1 MQASYTDIILI
12 VCFSCAI
19 NSIHLIGTQN
29 KWEHVSEQALDM
41 VMDHLYTLN
50 DETPKIRCEGK
61 NGVDADLIFGI
72 ESKLSLSLTQE
83 SAAQHDD
90 VETISI
96 FQGGEIR
103 HDSQVHIHDDEK
115 LSKIKLD
122 KEALIEGLSY
132 LPRESIWRVKGFAK
146 LSDGSWV
153 SVNWAFGRYDIQ
165 EYKGGDIEGSLRM
178 TVMGSRGA
186 VRESVRRFC
195 VLLQGD

>member
-1 MQASYTDIILI
+1 
-12 VCFSCAI
+12 
-19 NSIHLIGTQN
+19 
-29 KWEHVSEQALDM
+29 
-41 VMDHLYTLN
+41 MDHLYTLN

-72 ESKLSLSLTQE
+72 ESKHSLTLIQIAERE

-96 FQGGEIR
+96 FRGEIR
-103 HDSQVHIHDDEK
+103 HDSPTPNHDDEK

-132 LPRESIWRVKGFAK
+132 LPRESIWRVKGFVK

-165 EYKGGDIEGSLRM
+165 DYKGGDIEGSLRM

-186 VRESVRRFC
+186 VRESVRRFWM
-195 VLLQGD
+195 LLQGD